1 MRVPQP
7 TTASRRGAP
16 PPPARRRRPPP
27 ADPPCSI
34 IRLNNDLVLYLR
46 EVSRHLALVCLLRV
60 ENFERQGLLDYN
72 FHCFRSAIHEVFR
85 IRGAGETTGG
95 GE

>member
-1 MRVPQP
+1 MRH
-7 TTASRRGAP
+7 RGRLGLHDNTLLTHLP
-16 PPPARRRRPPP
+16 GR
-27 ADPPCSI
+27 SI
-34 IRLNNDLVLYLR
+34 IKLNNDLVLYLR

-85 IRGAGETTGG
+85 IRGMGAKAGWGAAAE
-95 GE
+95 